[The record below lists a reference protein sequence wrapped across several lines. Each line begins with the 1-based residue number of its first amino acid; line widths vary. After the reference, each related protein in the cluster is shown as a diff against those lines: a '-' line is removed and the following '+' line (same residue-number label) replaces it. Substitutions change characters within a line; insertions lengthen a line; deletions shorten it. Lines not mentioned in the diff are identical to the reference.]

1 MDRCIYHDGLMGST
15 DGARSQNPGGK
26 HHSALAIIVIII
38 VVVDNVV
45 APECLRYTAP
55 GGEPLCNLAVMC
67 VGSRRLPGTSAR
79 VAVLSAP
86 FSSTHRRRVT
96 LGQRLLWVV
105 RARERLSWLREHRK
119 RTAVA
124 DGKPADDPG
133 SRLLP
138 AYRACRVTKRPPPG
152 R

>member
-55 GGEPLCNLAVMC
+55 GGEPLCNLAVIW
-67 VGSRRLPGTSAR
+67 VGSRRLPGSLHASQLYRLRLDPENEETAQDLTIRWVLKHLLR
-79 VAVLSAP
+79 VDRPS
-86 FSSTHRRRVT
+86 
-96 LGQRLLWVV
+96 
-105 RARERLSWLREHRK
+105 
-119 RTAVA
+119 RT
-124 DGKPADDPG
+124 KNDDD
-133 SRLLP
+133 SCSHALP
-138 AYRACRVTKRPPPG
+138 APSSFKHH
-152 R
+152 